1 MLKENLVKQFRYCHA
16 IANDIVEHNKSKE
29 IQEYAKQFAEIES
42 PLVGGTDADWIR
54 INWGDIYI
62 FLCDNGSIGYQVD
75 PLGAYYG
82 SELIDMWDCTEDDFI
97 KEILSLEA
105 APIIRNGVTFFESE
119 KSVDEP
125 PMYVPMKQTPKILF
139 LRSE

>member
-1 MLKENLVKQFRYCHA
+1 MLKENLVKQFRYCNA

-54 INWGDIYI
+54 ISWGDIYI

-105 APIIRNGVTFFESE
+105 APIVRNGVTFFESE

>member
-1 MLKENLVKQFRYCHA
+1 MLKANLIKQFNYCNA
-16 IANDIVEHNKSKE
+16 IANDIIEHNKSKE

-75 PLGAYYG
+75 PLGAYG
-82 SELIDMWDCTEDDFI
+82 SELIDMWDRTEDDFV
-97 KEILSLEA
+97 KEILSLEN

-125 PMYVPMKQTPKILF
+125 PMYIPTK
-139 LRSE
+139 R